1 MIKRIIKIFFC
12 LLLVFGI
19 YKGYQIHR
27 DVKQVMTY
35 RDLVREVLAEEDTSA
50 NEDLIL
56 AMIYTETKGKE
67 DDVMQASESATG
79 QTNSITD
86 NKESIRQGIL
96 TLSDNLRKAK
106 DKKVDS
112 WTAVQAYHFGP
123 AYIDFIA
130 QNGKEN
136 TLALAKQYSRET
148 VAPLLGNT
156 TGKTYSYIHPISIFH
171 GAELYVNGGNYYY
184 SRQVQLNL
192 YIIKC
197 FTLFSTSG

>member
-112 WTAVQAYHFGP
+112 WTAVQAYNFGQD
-123 AYIDFIA
+123 YIDYVA
-130 QNGKEN
+130 KNGGKN
-136 TLALAKQYSRET
+136 SLDLARQYSKKV
-148 VAPLLGNT
+148 VAPSLGNV
-156 TGKTYSYIHPISIFH
+156 TGKT
-171 GAELYVNGGNYYY
+171 
-184 SRQVQLNL
+184 
-192 YIIKC
+192 
-197 FTLFSTSG
+197 

>member
-112 WTAVQAYHFGP
+112 WTAVQAYNFGQD
-123 AYIDFIA
+123 YIDYV
-130 QNGKEN
+130 
-136 TLALAKQYSRET
+136 AK
-148 VAPLLGNT
+148 
-156 TGKTYSYIHPISIFH
+156 
-171 GAELYVNGGNYYY
+171 NGG
-184 SRQVQLNL
+184 
-192 YIIKC
+192 
-197 FTLFSTSG
+197 